1 MRMVLVV
8 FLLIAVSPA
17 WAQSPEQASEKA
29 YVAARVQ
36 AGAVLEEKS
45 KSPDAFDTT
54 TPGGRAWSAAYDQA
68 KSHLEAELRRVL
80 GPVPAP
86 KGFSGGGTFSPEALC
101 CGLGEGML
109 DGLLFRNDSGS
120 VLVTTEGLLRLWLKE
135 HKDWWKDDPL
145 PTDPKA
151 ALQSSAFY
159 TQAVSAD
166 AAVTIF
172 APLPIQA
179 PAGASLAVAGLAT
192 QCNGSCSLPQHIAA
206 AVVKGGRVYVA
217 LVDAALP
224 APTQGAAPPGA
235 CDAVWK
241 DFYDRYKAAY
251 AAYEA
256 EKETSRA
263 GELLEV
269 AGRIETEGGAAV
281 DKCRKSRAQ
290 GDAKGDAAFPGL
302 TRQAQDLADSLAAG

>member
-1 MRMVLVV
+1 MRLVLIVC
-8 FLLIAVSPA
+8 LLVAASPV

-45 KSPDAFDTT
+45 KSADAFDTT
-54 TPGGRAWSAAYDQA
+54 TPDGRAWSAAYDQA
-68 KSHLEAELRRVL
+68 KSNLEAELRRVL

-86 KGFSGGGTFSPEALC
+86 KGFSGAGTFSPEALC

-109 DGLLFRNDSGS
+109 DGLLFRSDSGS
-120 VLVTTEGLLRLWLKE
+120 VVVTTEGLLRLWLKE

-145 PTDPKA
+145 ATDPTT

-159 TQAVSAD
+159 TQAISAD
-166 AAVTIF
+166 AAVTLS
-172 APLPIQA
+172 APLPIRA
-179 PAGASLAVAGLAT
+179 PAGATLAVAGLAT
-192 QCNGSCSLPQHIAA
+192 QCNGSCSLPQYIAA

-224 APTQGAAPPGA
+224 AATPGAAPLGA

-241 DFYDRYKAAY
+241 DFHDRYKAAY

-256 EKETSRA
+256 AKETSKA
-263 GELLEV
+263 YELLE
-269 AGRIETEGGAAV
+269 AASRIESEGGAAV
-281 DKCRKSRAQ
+281 DRCWKSH
-290 GDAKGDAAFPGL
+290 GKGDAAFPAL
-302 TRQAQDLADSLAAG
+302 TRQAQDLADILAAG

>member
-101 CGLGEGML
+101 CGWAKACSTNI
-109 DGLLFRNDSGS
+109 FRNDSGS

-135 HKDWWKDDPL
+135 HKDWWKDNPL

-224 APTQGAAPPGA
+224 APTQGAAPPGG

-256 EKETSRA
+256 EGTSRA

-269 AGRIETEGGAAV
+269 AGRIENKKRAAQPWTNAG
-281 DKCRKSRAQ
+281 RAAPRRRQ
-290 GDAKGDAAFPGL
+290 GRCSLSGL
-302 TRQAQDLADSLAAG
+302 TRQAQDLANSLAAG

>member
-8 FLLIAVSPA
+8 FLLIAVSRA
-17 WAQSPEQASEKA
+17 WAQSPEKA

-45 KSPDAFDTT
+45 KSADAFDTT

-68 KSHLEAELRRVL
+68 KSRLEAELRRVL
-80 GPVPAP
+80 GTVPAP
-86 KGFSGGGTFSPEALC
+86 KGFSGAGTFSPEALC

-109 DGLLFRNDSGS
+109 DGLLFRSDSGS
-120 VLVTTEGLLRLWLKE
+120 VLVTTEGLLRLWLQE
-135 HKDWWKDDPL
+135 HKNWWKDDPL
-145 PTDPKA
+145 PTDPA
-151 ALQSSAFY
+151 TALQSSAFY

-172 APLPIQA
+172 APLPIRV

-192 QCNGSCSLPQHIAA
+192 QCNGSCSLPQYIAA

-224 APTQGAAPPGA
+224 APTQAAAPPGA

-256 EKETSRA
+256 AKESSKA
-263 GELLEV
+263 YELLQ
-269 AGRIETEGGAAV
+269 AASHIETEGGAAV
-281 DKCRKSRAQ
+281 DECRKSRTP
-290 GDAKGDAAFPGL
+290 GDGKGDAAFPGL
-302 TRQAQDLADSLAAG
+302 TRRAQELADGLAAG

>member
-8 FLLIAVSPA
+8 FLLIAVSRA
-17 WAQSPEQASEKA
+17 WAQSPEKA

-45 KSPDAFDTT
+45 KSADAFDTT

-80 GPVPAP
+80 GPVPSP
-86 KGFSGGGTFSPEALC
+86 KGFSGAGTFSPEALC

-109 DGLLFRNDSGS
+109 DGLLFRSDSGS
-120 VLVTTEGLLRLWLKE
+120 VLVTTEGLLRLWLQE
-135 HKDWWKDDPL
+135 HKNWWKDDPL
-145 PTDPKA
+145 PTDPA
-151 ALQSSAFY
+151 TALQSSAFY

-192 QCNGSCSLPQHIAA
+192 QCNGSCSLPQYIAA

-224 APTQGAAPPGA
+224 APTQAAAPPGA

-256 EKETSRA
+256 AKESSKA
-263 GELLEV
+263 YELLQ
-269 AGRIETEGGAAV
+269 AASHIETEGGAAV
-281 DKCRKSRAQ
+281 DECRKSRTP
-290 GDAKGDAAFPGL
+290 GDGKGDAAFPGL
-302 TRQAQDLADSLAAG
+302 TRRAQELADGLAAG

>member
-1 MRMVLVV
+1 MRMVFIV
-8 FLLIAVSPA
+8 FLLIAAPRA
-17 WAQSPEQASEKA
+17 WAQSPEEA

-45 KSPDAFDTT
+45 KTGDS
-54 TPGGRAWSAAYDQA
+54 AWDAAYDQA
-68 KSHLEAELRRVL
+68 KSDLAAQLRRVM

-86 KGFSGGGTFSPEALC
+86 KGFSGAGTFSPDALC

-109 DGLLFRNDSGS
+109 DGLLFQSGGGS
-120 VLVTTEGLLRLWLKE
+120 VLVTTEGLLRLWLQE
-135 HKDWWKDDPL
+135 HKNWWKDDPL
-145 PTDPKA
+145 ATDAKT

-159 TQAVSAD
+159 TQAISAD

-172 APLPIQA
+172 APLPIRA
-179 PAGASLAVAGLAT
+179 PAGATLAVAELAT
-192 QCNGSCSLPQHIAA
+192 QCNGSCSLPLYIAA

-224 APTQGAAPPGA
+224 AATPGAAPLGA

-241 DFYDRYKAAY
+241 DFRDRYKAAY

-256 EKETSRA
+256 AKATSRA
-263 GELLEV
+263 YELLQ
-269 AGRIETEGGAAV
+269 AASRIETEGGAAV
-281 DKCRKSRAQ
+281 DKCRKSRTP
-290 GDAKGDAAFPGL
+290 GDGKGDAAFPGL
-302 TRQAQDLADSLAAG
+302 TRQAQDLADALAAG